1 MVASG
6 QRVRRLSDVVT
17 WLHLIINLS
26 LLGMLVLQL
35 VQEADLVPLA
45 VLLLAKVINDVPLI
59 LALAFIIIILNVNL
73 LNIRKLSLLLLRD
86 DLDGLDVVALVVLGE
101 LHHVL
106 EVLDA
111 LLQDISGALG
121 GVLVLDADVTIFFH

>member
-45 VLLLAKVINDVPLI
+45 VLLLAKVINNVPLI

-106 EVLDA
+106 EVFDA
-111 LLQDISGALG
+111 LL
-121 GVLVLDADVTIFFH
+121 